1 MGKSARA
8 SDTNRHQGLLVG
20 RAGTHQRV
28 RTSRAVTSSKDP
40 SHEQDPRYSIV
51 SIDYVNGHV
60 DGKFAY
66 WG

>member
-1 MGKSARA
+1 
-8 SDTNRHQGLLVG
+8 VG